1 MLDSGFLL
9 QQEPL
14 MKKRLLLHICCAPD
28 ATIGIERLADQ
39 YEVEGYFY
47 NPNIH
52 PLEEHHRRGEAM
64 ENLSCAVSFPYR
76 EGRYD
81 PERWL
86 KTTAGMEDEPEKGR
100 RCVECIRLRLQE
112 TSRAAKEGGF
122 DLFAAVLT
130 VSPHKEL
137 EMINRLGEEAGRLH
151 GVEYLPTDLKEK
163 DGFRRSVELSKKYKL
178 YRQNYCGCVY
188 SMRDKD

>member
-1 MLDSGFLL
+1 MED
-9 QQEPL
+9 
-14 MKKRLLLHICCAPD
+14 
-28 ATIGIERLADQ
+28 LA
-39 YEVEGYFY
+39 
-47 NPNIH
+47 
-52 PLEEHHRRGEAM
+52 RA
-64 ENLSCAVSFPYR
+64 ASFPYR

-86 KTTAGMEDEPEKGR
+86 KAAKGMEDEPEKGR

-112 TSRAAKEGGF
+112 AARAAKEGGF

-130 VSPHKEL
+130 VSPHKDS
-137 EMINRLGEEAGRLH
+137 EMINRLGKEAGRLH

-163 DGFRRSVELSKKYKL
+163 DGFRRSVELSKEYGL

-188 SMRDKD
+188 SMPDED